1 MSLLRVLWKAVEDGE
16 FKSGLTLADF
26 EVTITSLTKAS
37 PPVEALVVDAAAAAY
52 ELTNAVGTYGY
63 DYESADFVKYSYIAD
78 VAYIGSATIDV
89 QLWTEEYTYGSD
101 VAATFPTGL
110 TALIRNNL
118 QEALADVFTDAEIA
132 IASSD
137 ALIIFSRK
145 RPCED
150 AATLATVA
158 SSRLVVATSLAAS
171 LLWGYDEM
179 SFHSLYGVEY
189 KTAQWPRKYR
199 NFSLDSDGNIEMKL
213 DSAPSASAENV
224 YVRYYKAHTETTL
237 PAAYI
242 ELVVKLATALVLK
255 YKPLKFINAW
265 NAETTKFDNLTTA
278 IGNMSARIQQA
289 IDDLG
294 DGRDKI
300 GEYRAS
306 AATAI
311 GNVAARITQAVADL
325 TSGRA
330 MIGDRRAEAITA
342 ITSDTVGMTAQI
354 NLAITALTSGLALIG
369 DERTT
374 AVDIIN
380 STTLIIEQARDDI
393 NIAEGYYNKANISQ
407 PEVEYLNSASQEL
420 QSVSAKLS
428 QANSL
433 LGAESTSQS
442 YREQAIAQ
450 LQTANSL
457 LGKARGLMSMEET
470 PGSYR
475 AQAASEFNSAN
486 SYLSQAMAYMSMD
499 ATAEAHRSQAASEL
513 YNANAYIAQARG
525 YADHIRIR
533 MANVN
538 IADKYEAMGLR
549 MEASLQKELNACAI
563 RRGFKEWPGS

>member
-1 MSLLRVLWKAVEDGE
+1 M
-16 FKSGLTLADF
+16 TLA
-26 EVTITSLTKAS
+26 TQTRI
-37 PPVEALVVDAAAAAY
+37 
-52 ELTNAVGTYGY
+52 
-63 DYESADFVKYSYIAD
+63 
-78 VAYIGSATIDV
+78 
-89 QLWTEEYTYGSD
+89 Q
-101 VAATFPTGL
+101 
-110 TALIRNNL
+110 L
-118 QEALADVFTDAEIA
+118 QEAAADIFADAEITQA
-132 IASSD
+132 ITD
-137 ALIIFSRK
+137 ALAIFSRK

-158 SSRLVVATSLAAS
+158 SSRLVVATTLLAS

-189 KTAQWPRKYR
+189 KTGQWPRKYR

-224 YVRYYKAHTETTL
+224 YVRYYKAHTEATL
-237 PAAYI
+237 PAAYT
-242 ELVVKLATALVLK
+242 ELVVRLATALVLK
-255 YKPLKFINAW
+255 YKPLKFINTW
-265 NAETTKFDNLTTA
+265 NAEATKFDNLTTA

-325 TSGRA
+325 SSGRT
-330 MIGDRRAEAITA
+330 MIGDYRDEAILD
-342 ITSDTVGMTAQI
+342 IDSMSAQI
-354 NLAITALTSGLALIG
+354 NLAISALTSGLALIG

-374 AVDIIN
+374 AVNIIN
-380 STTLIIEQARDDI
+380 STTNIIEQARDDI

-407 PEVEYLNSASQEL
+407 PEIEYLNSASQEL

-433 LGAESTSQS
+433 LGAESTSGS
-442 YREQAIAQ
+442 YRDQAIAQ

-475 AQAASEFNSAN
+475 SQAASEFNSAS
-486 SYLSQAMAYMSMD
+486 SYISQAMAYMSMD

-533 MANVN
+533 MSNVN

-549 MEASLQKELNACAI
+549 MEASLQKELDACAI
-563 RRGFKEWPGS
+563 RRGFKEWPTD